1 MKEDRLES
9 FVRNNRDS
17 FDHLS
22 PSPEVWNR
30 ISKKQGGRQIKT
42 VWFKTAG
49 FRAASIIVFVLISSA
64 LVFRLTGY
72 LPVHVR
78 SADRLAPEIRLL
90 IEAEAF
96 YAQQVSG
103 KLKEIRKCYQVN
115 PELQME
121 IEGDLMELET
131 MYNELKRDLK
141 ENMANKNV
149 IEAMIENNRYRL
161 RVVNDVLAQINC

>member
-9 FVRNNRDS
+9 FVRNNRDE

-22 PSPEVWNR
+22 PSPEVWNN
-30 ISKKQGGRQIKT
+30 ISKQLGERSKT
-42 VWFKTAG
+42 VWFKSAG
-49 FRAASIIVFVLISSA
+49 FRAAAIVVVVLISSA
-64 LVFRLTGY
+64 LVFKTAGFLTG
-72 LPVHVR
+72 PAR
-78 SADRLAPEIRLL
+78 SAAVVDPEIREL

-103 KLKEIRKCYQVN
+103 KLEEIKKCYEMV
-115 PELQME
+115 PELKME
-121 IEGDLMELET
+121 VEGDLLELET
-131 MYNELKRDLK
+131 MYNELRKDLK

-161 RVVNDVLAQINC
+161 RVVDDVLAQINC